1 MYNFAY
7 FFFSSLSCIWFIL
20 CYESTIGKSLI
31 KSNKNATHAPTST
44 QTPCNNNLPAHTTT
58 STPRDKHARKGY
70 CKKKPSKNIFFAKY
84 RHIMLFLQKI
94 LFPKK
99 SVTNPLERT
108 WKRLPSS
115 PSSPPS
121 VASWHRA
128 CCYDT
133 NNTHSPSLLFHVN

>member
-1 MYNFAY
+1 LQNKLAIFVVQCIISHI
-7 FFFSSLSCIWFIL
+7 FFLSSLSCIWFIL
-20 CYESTIGKSLI
+20 CYESTIGKNLI

-70 CKKKPSKNIFFAKY
+70 CKKKKPSKNIFFAKY

-99 SVTNPLERT
+99 SVTDLPLNRMHT
-108 WKRLPSS
+108 VQNVYLATVPFSFATQW
-115 PSSPPS
+115 
-121 VASWHRA
+121 
-128 CCYDT
+128 C
-133 NNTHSPSLLFHVN
+133 